1 MFSWILYP
9 LFGAAAGVIAG
20 LLGVGGGIVVV
31 PVLVFL
37 FTVQGFPPQF
47 VMKMALGTSL
57 ASIMF
62 TSISSFQAHHR
73 RGAVHWDIVKAITPG
88 ILIGTFGGTYLA
100 AALSGTFLTAFFA
113 CFLYYVAI
121 QMLLNLKPK
130 PSRTIPGA
138 AGMVGVGGFI
148 GVISSLVGIGGG
160 TLSVPFMT
168 WCNLPMHHAIGT
180 SAAIGFPIAVAG
192 TVGYI
197 VNGWSVAGLPSPS
210 IGYISVPALVGIA
223 LFSMLTAPLGA
234 RLAHTLPVP
243 VLKKIFSVF
252 LIGTATK
259 MIWGVLFSS

>member
-1 MFSWILYP
+1 MESFILYP
-9 LFGAAAGVIAG
+9 LFGALAGVIAG

-37 FTVQGFPPQF
+37 FTVQGFPPEF

-62 TSISSFQAHHR
+62 TSISSFRAHHR

-100 AALSGTFLTAFFA
+100 AALSGTFLTAFFC

-130 PSRTIPGA
+130 PTRTLPGA
-138 AGMVGVGGFI
+138 TGMLGVGGFI

-192 TVGYI
+192 TVGYV
-197 VNGWSVAGLPSPS
+197 VNGWSVAGLPGPS
-210 IGYISVPALVGIA
+210 IGYVAIPALIGIA
-223 LFSMLTAPLGA
+223 VFSMLTAPFGA
-234 RLAHTLPVP
+234 KLAHKLPVP
-243 VLKKIFSVF
+243 VLKKIFAVF
-252 LIGTATK
+252 LIATATK
-259 MIWGVLFSS
+259 MLWGVIF